1 MSLHAGTIFKTAK
14 TYVLESK
21 QGREMPH
28 IGKTDTLRLMTCN
41 NRLDCSYGISLTAG
55 LYGMVV

>member
-14 TYVLESK
+14 IYVLKSK

-28 IGKTDTLRLMTCN
+28 IGKTDTF
-41 NRLDCSYGISLTAG
+41 
-55 LYGMVV
+55 